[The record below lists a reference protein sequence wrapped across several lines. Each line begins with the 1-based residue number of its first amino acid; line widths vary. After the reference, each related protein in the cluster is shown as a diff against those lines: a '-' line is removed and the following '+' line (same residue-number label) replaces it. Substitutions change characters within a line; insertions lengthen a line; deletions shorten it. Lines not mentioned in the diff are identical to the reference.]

1 MDQLIRNS
9 ELADIYEKVLD
20 GERLSHDD
28 GVRLYESPRLAYV
41 GYMANIVR
49 ERRHGD
55 KAFFVRNQHI
65 NYTNICQKD
74 CKFCSFYAK
83 KGGPEAYLLSPE
95 DIADKVRR
103 YISVPVTEIHVVG
116 GIHPRLGYDYYLDV
130 LRAIKDVRPESHIK
144 AWTMVELTQIHKVSP
159 FETLEETL
167 LDLREAGLGSCPG
180 GGAEVLSERVHT
192 ELFGKKIDKTEW
204 LDVARVAHKCGLH
217 SNATMLYGHIETYAE
232 RVEHMMHLRELQ
244 DETNGFLTFIP
255 LAMDPKNT
263 KLDHIHRQSGIDD
276 LKNIAVGRLM
286 LDNFPHIK
294 AFWIMITPQVAQAS
308 LWHGADD
315 MDGTVLE
322 YEITHVGVDASDHKQ
337 GLTRR
342 QLMDLIVQAG
352 REPVERD
359 TLYHRVTDEGRILM
373 EAMA

>member
-1 MDQLIRNS
+1 MDQLLRNS

-20 GERLSHDD
+20 GRRLSHDD

-41 GYMANIVR
+41 GYMANLVR
-49 ERRHGD
+49 ERRHGG

-95 DIADKVRR
+95 DIANKVRR

-130 LRAIKDVRPESHIK
+130 LKAIKDVRPESHIK

-204 LDVARVAHKCGLH
+204 LDVARIAHKCGLH

-255 LAMDPKNT
+255 LAMDPRNT

-322 YEITHVGVDASDHKQ
+322 YEITHVGVDARDHKQ

-342 QLMDLIVQAG
+342 QLMDLIIQAG

-359 TLYHRVTDEGRILM
+359 TLYHRVTDEGRILT
-373 EAMA
+373 EAAA